1 MQPRPHYQRYL
12 QPAAPFQQ
20 TFGPNTQAGIDLT
33 NLIYAGLKTRQ
44 AAVEVVPPVD
54 QQQAEPASN
63 TPEEPSLVQGA
74 DSTVQ
79 EEEVDFFKECMVQ
92 KEFPKVPTETAALEA
107 DLKSPIV
114 SEGAEGNEAIE
125 MPEMEEELSTAP
137 WVGETGSNYPI
148 FCGGLGAPDSEASSL
163 QDGKICLETPVD
175 ALASSE
181 ADQEDSIKSSPL
193 PVESH
198 DAAAATSTAE
208 VETRVYAPSS
218 MLRMRLATLSDAE
231 DCLGIKVKEVVD
243 VLPPGVRDRT
253 QKRSKAEKKKA
264 KASQAEVACPTVQ
277 SMRAALFQMAVGQ
290 QRLEK
295 TGGFKISTV
304 RTLHSIDALLEQLQS
319 SVRVHL
325 PNQAARSIQSYW
337 RRHMQYMDVKKRQEQ
352 REEAGKASKAQLR
365 EEMQR
370 LAEERQ
376 KEQIK
381 IPKSGTRSSAGAPP
395 VVAPA
400 RFGSGAQS
408 TPIGAPPVK
417 SQSQV
422 GASTSS
428 AMEAA
433 PGEPEKLAKVKE
445 DFEDLEAAPGL
456 ESQDGKIGDLLSAKD
471 VGECDGDLGEKDED
485 SAGKMEHQTLTE
497 GRLEG
502 KEILEQILP
511 EPVVSRCFADVETF
525 DLPTQA
531 PVTSEIASECS
542 ASQKSLEK
550 EREEQRET
558 LRSRM
563 RALAEERQAEEA
575 KAVRRKAMKQL
586 RQRVGPRPADAT
598 LHGLLSRCDGDV
610 NRAATAFWNGLPF
623 A

>member
-1 MQPRPHYQRYL
+1 
-12 QPAAPFQQ
+12 
-20 TFGPNTQAGIDLT
+20 
-33 NLIYAGLKTRQ
+33 
-44 AAVEVVPPVD
+44 
-54 QQQAEPASN
+54 
-63 TPEEPSLVQGA
+63 
-74 DSTVQ
+74 
-79 EEEVDFFKECMVQ
+79 
-92 KEFPKVPTETAALEA
+92 
-107 DLKSPIV
+107 
-114 SEGAEGNEAIE
+114 
-125 MPEMEEELSTAP
+125 
-137 WVGETGSNYPI
+137 
-148 FCGGLGAPDSEASSL
+148 
-163 QDGKICLETPVD
+163 
-175 ALASSE
+175 
-181 ADQEDSIKSSPL
+181 
-193 PVESH
+193 
-198 DAAAATSTAE
+198 
-208 VETRVYAPSS
+208 
-218 MLRMRLATLSDAE
+218 
-231 DCLGIKVKEVVD
+231 
-243 VLPPGVRDRT
+243 
-253 QKRSKAEKKKA
+253 
-264 KASQAEVACPTVQ
+264 
-277 SMRAALFQMAVGQ
+277 MAVGQ

-531 PVTSEIASECS
+531 PVTSEMASECS

-558 LRSRM
+558 LRCRM

-598 LHGLLSRCDGDV
+598 LHGLLSRCDGNV

-623 A
+623 AWRGQLRDWVIQQNLAQKAIGDVYTFDWTTTCMDLIKGLVTCPVAKCLEARDLCSQRRKKRSTPERMILHKVTRATPFFGLKKTSTYHHNIIIQLLLYYYFFWIQDWPRLPYSKGNSC

>member
-44 AAVEVVPPVD
+44 VEVVPPAD
-54 QQQAEPASN
+54 QAEPASN
-63 TPEEPSLVQGA
+63 TPTEPSLVQGA

-79 EEEVDFFKECMVQ
+79 EEKVEFFKECMVQ

-114 SEGAEGNEAIE
+114 SEGAKGDEVIE

-148 FCGGLGAPDSEASSL
+148 LCGGLGAPDSEASSL
-163 QDGKICLETPVD
+163 QDGKVCFETPV
-175 ALASSE
+175 E
-181 ADQEDSIKSSPL
+181 ADQEDSIKS
-193 PVESH
+193 PVESR
-198 DAAAATSTAE
+198 DAAATPNAE
-208 VETRVYAPSS
+208 AEARVYAPSS
-218 MLRMRLATLSDAE
+218 MLRMRLATPSDAE
-231 DCLGIKVKEVVD
+231 DSLGIKVKEVVD

-264 KASQAEVACPTVQ
+264 KASQAEITCPTVQ

-295 TGGFKISTV
+295 TGGFNISTV

-319 SVRVHL
+319 NVRVHL

-337 RRHMQYMDVKKRQEQ
+337 RRHMQYLDVKKRQEQ

-395 VVAPA
+395 VVVPA
-400 RFGSGAQS
+400 RFGASAPS

-417 SQSQV
+417 NQSQV
-422 GASTSS
+422 GGSTSS
-428 AMEAA
+428 TMEAA
-433 PGEPEKLAKVKE
+433 PGETENLAKVKE
-445 DFEDLEAAPGL
+445 DFEAAPGL
-456 ESQDGKIGDLLSAKD
+456 ESQDGKIGDPLSPKD

-511 EPVVSRCFADVETF
+511 EPVVSRCFTDVETF

>member
-1 MQPRPHYQRYL
+1 
-12 QPAAPFQQ
+12 
-20 TFGPNTQAGIDLT
+20 
-33 NLIYAGLKTRQ
+33 
-44 AAVEVVPPVD
+44 
-54 QQQAEPASN
+54 
-63 TPEEPSLVQGA
+63 
-74 DSTVQ
+74 
-79 EEEVDFFKECMVQ
+79 
-92 KEFPKVPTETAALEA
+92 
-107 DLKSPIV
+107 
-114 SEGAEGNEAIE
+114 
-125 MPEMEEELSTAP
+125 
-137 WVGETGSNYPI
+137 
-148 FCGGLGAPDSEASSL
+148 
-163 QDGKICLETPVD
+163 
-175 ALASSE
+175 
-181 ADQEDSIKSSPL
+181 
-193 PVESH
+193 
-198 DAAAATSTAE
+198 
-208 VETRVYAPSS
+208 
-218 MLRMRLATLSDAE
+218 
-231 DCLGIKVKEVVD
+231 
-243 VLPPGVRDRT
+243 
-253 QKRSKAEKKKA
+253 
-264 KASQAEVACPTVQ
+264 
-277 SMRAALFQMAVGQ
+277 
-290 QRLEK
+290 
-295 TGGFKISTV
+295 
-304 RTLHSIDALLEQLQS
+304 
-319 SVRVHL
+319 
-325 PNQAARSIQSYW
+325 
-337 RRHMQYMDVKKRQEQ
+337 MQYMDVKKRQEQ

-623 A
+623 AWRGQVKRLGNSTKFGTQGHWRCVHMWLNHVHGLNQRISDVPSCKMSWGTRPM

>member
-1 MQPRPHYQRYL
+1 MRFWCFRAPQEKIWRSSSYL
-12 QPAAPFQQ
+12 GSVIFRFQ
-20 TFGPNTQAGIDLT
+20 
-33 NLIYAGLKTRQ
+33 
-44 AAVEVVPPVD
+44 
-54 QQQAEPASN
+54 
-63 TPEEPSLVQGA
+63 LVAWQ
-74 DSTVQ
+74 
-79 EEEVDFFKECMVQ
+79 
-92 KEFPKVPTETAALEA
+92 
-107 DLKSPIV
+107 
-114 SEGAEGNEAIE
+114 
-125 MPEMEEELSTAP
+125 
-137 WVGETGSNYPI
+137 
-148 FCGGLGAPDSEASSL
+148 
-163 QDGKICLETPVD
+163 
-175 ALASSE
+175 
-181 ADQEDSIKSSPL
+181 
-193 PVESH
+193 
-198 DAAAATSTAE
+198 
-208 VETRVYAPSS
+208 
-218 MLRMRLATLSDAE
+218 
-231 DCLGIKVKEVVD
+231 
-243 VLPPGVRDRT
+243 
-253 QKRSKAEKKKA
+253 
-264 KASQAEVACPTVQ
+264 ASQAEITCPTVQ
-277 SMRAALFQMAVGQ
+277 SMRAALFQMAVSQ

-304 RTLHSIDALLEQLQS
+304 RTLHSIDALLEQLHANI
-319 SVRVHL
+319 RVHL

-337 RRHMQYMDVKKRQEQ
+337 RRHMKYKDVKKRQEQ

-381 IPKSGTRSSAGAPP
+381 KPKSGNRSGAPP
-395 VVAPA
+395 LVPA
-400 RFGSGAQS
+400 TFGSGAQS

-417 SQSQV
+417 RESQV
-422 GASTSS
+422 GASASS
-428 AMEAA
+428 TMEVDA
-433 PGEPEKLAKVKE
+433 PGEPENLAQVKE
-445 DFEDLEAAPGL
+445 NFEDFEAAPGL
-456 ESQDGKIGDLLSAKD
+456 ESQDGKIGLESQD
-471 VGECDGDLGEKDED
+471 GCDGDPGEKDED
-485 SAGKMEHQTLTE
+485 AAGKMEHQTLTE

-550 EREEQRET
+550 ERGEQRET

-575 KAVRRKAMKQL
+575 KAVRRKAVKQL

-623 A
+623 AWRGQVRDWVIQKLAWHKAIGDVYTCDWNTCMDLIKGLVTCPVAKCLEARDLCSQRRKRVPRQRKCYTSDMCNPYFLD